1 MKSEYSLVGWKFSAI
16 ILISF
21 IIPLYS
27 LIVIWSI
34 KIPRYIFCRDV
45 ISVNF
50 TRKTQL
56 TLLKGYKNTFFGG
69 INIMPK
75 DKTKSHTYP
84 NNKSRMDVGKVTV
97 EGGHSVGVWK
107 WRVSLNEYHLQLS
120 LILKPKEN
128 IINNFILF

>member
-50 TRKTQL
+50 YQEDAVNVIERL
-56 TLLKGYKNTFFGG
+56 
-69 INIMPK
+69 
-75 DKTKSHTYP
+75 
-84 NNKSRMDVGKVTV
+84 
-97 EGGHSVGVWK
+97 
-107 WRVSLNEYHLQLS
+107 
-120 LILKPKEN
+120 
-128 IINNFILF
+128 

>member
-21 IIPLYS
+21 ITPLYS

-97 EGGHSVGVWK
+97 EGGH
-107 WRVSLNEYHLQLS
+107 
-120 LILKPKEN
+120 
-128 IINNFILF
+128 